1 MARTYAVVGP
11 SEAGTANKTAV
22 TVIAA
27 TTVRP
32 EVIELIASISTAPA
46 DQNMQCAAAR
56 FTAAGT
62 AASNPTP
69 KPLDSSDVAAVAT
82 AGITHSAEPTYTAA
96 ESLLDFYLHFRGT
109 FRWVAQEGRGLKAPA
124 TAANGIGTRL
134 VAASASGTL
143 RATVH
148 WVE

>member
-1 MARTYAVVGP
+1 MRQYSVVGP

-22 TVIAA
+22 TIIGA

-32 EVIELIASISTAPA
+32 EVVEVIASISTAPA
-46 DQNMQCAAAR
+46 DQNVHVVSAR

-69 KPLDSSDVAAVAT
+69 KPLDPSDVASVAT
-82 AGITHSAEPTYTAA
+82 AGITHSAEPTYTAS
-96 ESLLDFYLHFRGT
+96 ESLIDFYLHFRNT
-109 FRWVAQEGRGLKAPA
+109 MRWVAQEGCGLKGPA

-134 VAASASGTL
+134 VAASASATI

-148 WVE
+148 FRE